1 LPVTGRKPK
10 PEGQA
15 RTRHRSPIDWTEVV
29 EEPYGG
35 SRPALPKERRVLLP
49 FGATKDLPLHPLT
62 KAWWESVSRMPHC
75 ALWTDSDWR
84 FALST
89 ALVAD
94 AFHYGHTPSA
104 TELARR
110 EKVMGTTVDA
120 RRDLRIKYVPRPAES
135 ENAAGVTSLADYR
148 DL

>member
-1 LPVTGRKPK
+1 MPVAGRKPK
-10 PEGQA
+10 PQGQA
-15 RTRHRSPIDWTEVV
+15 RNRAKPTHEWTEVADV
-29 EEPYGG
+29 PFNGP
-35 SRPALPKERRVLLP
+35 RPELPKKRRVTLP
-49 FGATKDLPLHPLT
+49 FGDTKDIKIHDLT
-62 KAWWESVSRMPHC
+62 REWWSTVSQMPHC

-84 FALST
+84 YAIST

-110 EKVMGTTVDA
+110 EKVLGTTVDA
-120 RRDLRIKYVPRPAES
+120 RRDLRIRYVEPKPDGPAS
-135 ENAAGVTSLADYR
+135 EVTSLDDYR